1 MASNASATSGGSKY
15 TGFGSD
21 DLKKYSG
28 GYDIHGATTGGS
40 GGYDPYKQ
48 KGGSLFSGVKAKD
61 IKSKK
66 EDKPKKKAKKTKK
79 KKKSESESEDDSDDS
94 SDDKSDSEESS
105 EEEKPKKEI
114 KTSKAKAKKE
124 TKKGLSNPAK
134 KQPASNKTIK
144 KVVKE
149 PEVKKQDLF
158 ELFDTN
164 ESPPVQS
171 VDNSGLAG
179 LGIDFGQPAPNTH
192 RASNNTNI
200 FDNVNFGGGNNQP
213 TNISSNMP
221 VTNVNIQPAPVN
233 TAPAPV
239 AGGGWDPFGQSNQPA
254 AQPAAQPTFNNPN
267 PSANDVMNMFGNMSM
282 SQPINSTPATGGGF
296 NMFEGMSQTAVNS
309 NVNTTPSQP
318 QVDDF
323 GDFQDSNPSPV
334 VQKAPPK
341 DDAWGM
347 GGGLFNLSGLV
358 KNSEKKDKLSS
369 HHTQYKP
376 SPEKNMLHTQADDLN
391 SGNIW
396 SGAFGGPAQQHPS
409 NQHPAQ
415 ANYGGA
421 NSMFPTSNQ
430 PSGYSYNQNS
440 NNQFPNGQQFGSNQY
455 STGFG
460 GNNMQMNSGYSSGG
474 FPSAG
479 GFPNAQPQPQANQWP
494 TQGSNNNAGGF
505 PPQTQNT
512 SPFY

>member
-1 MASNASATSGGSKY
+1 MASTAGASSGGSKY

-48 KGGSLFSGVKAKD
+48 KGGSLFAGAKAKD
-61 IKSKK
+61 SKPKK

-79 KKKSESESEDDSDDS
+79 KSESEDDSDDS
-94 SDDKSDSEESS
+94 SDNESGSEESS
-105 EEEKPKKEI
+105 EEEKPKP
-114 KTSKAKAKKE
+114 KKN

-144 KVVKE
+144 KVVKVVKE

-158 ELFDTN
+158 DLFDTN

-171 VDNSGLAG
+171 AVNSGLAG

-192 RASNNTNI
+192 RAPNNTNI
-200 FDNVNFGGGNNQP
+200 FDNVNIP
-213 TNISSNMP
+213 SNMP
-221 VTNVNIQPAPVN
+221 VTNVSIQPAPVN

-239 AGGGWDPFGQSNQPA
+239 AGGGWDPFGQSNQT
-254 AQPAAQPTFNNPN
+254 AAQPTFNNPN

-282 SQPINSTPATGGGF
+282 SQPNNSTPATGGGF
-296 NMFEGMSQTAVNS
+296 NMFEGMSQTTVNRENDLCFNS

-334 VQKAPPK
+334 VQKAPLK

-369 HHTQYKP
+369 HQNQYKP

-396 SGAFGGPAQQHPS
+396 SGAFGGPAQQHP
-409 NQHPAQ
+409 AQ
-415 ANYGGA
+415 PNYGGA
-421 NSMFPTSNQ
+421 NPMFPTSNQ

-440 NNQFPNGQQFGSNQY
+440 NQFPNGQQFGSNQY

-460 GNNMQMNSGYSSGG
+460 GNNMQMNSGYPSGGFPTSGG
-474 FPSAG
+474 FPSSG
-479 GFPNAQPQPQANQWP
+479 GFPNAQPQAQANQWP

-505 PPQTQNT
+505 PTQTQNT